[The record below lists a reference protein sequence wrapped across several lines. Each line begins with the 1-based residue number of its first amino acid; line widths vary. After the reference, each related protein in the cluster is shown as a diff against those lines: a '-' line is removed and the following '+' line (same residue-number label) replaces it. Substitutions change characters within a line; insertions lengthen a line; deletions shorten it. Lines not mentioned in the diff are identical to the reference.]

1 MLNQHPDLFSLCVCV
16 CVCVC
21 VEIQEAPEFLLLK
34 SFLERSLG
42 WEEGSQGR
50 GYMYTYNSFMML
62 YSRKEHNIVNNYSP
76 IKKNKVKKQ

>member
-34 SFLERSLG
+34 SFLERSLV

-50 GYMYTYNSFMML
+50 GYMYT
-62 YSRKEHNIVNNYSP
+62 
-76 IKKNKVKKQ
+76 

>member
-1 MLNQHPDLFSLCVCV
+1 MLNQHPDLFSLCV

-42 WEEGSQGR
+42 WEGGSQGR

>member
-1 MLNQHPDLFSLCVCV
+1 MLNQHPDLFSLCVCVRVCV

-50 GYMYTYNSFMML
+50 GYMYT
-62 YSRKEHNIVNNYSP
+62 
-76 IKKNKVKKQ
+76 